1 MNNLKKKALF
11 LGMMVASLALSGCTG
26 SGDTKTST
34 KTPGGN
40 GGDESSISS
49 EDNRPE
55 VNVKFVGADGAEI
68 SNAKVKM
75 GDKIEKPA
83 QDPAAPAGQKFYGW
97 MNVKNGGQI
106 WNFEDR
112 TLSAVMDNV
121 ELKPLFV
128 PATQEAQ
135 VFEAEL
141 CKDITERIGK
151 DGTPGMD
158 GVTYSGGQ
166 AGQGLIGRDYYDEK
180 GAANEFGA
188 SGLYIRNTEGVAR
201 YAEASD
207 LANPDTAPSVF
218 GGFVHYNY
226 VNGNTLTWELE
237 SDVAAENVTIFM
249 RVSGEYGLNEIYQA
263 FQGEGE
269 DRVSEVYDQDSYKV
283 TVNGVALQ
291 YGTQTIHN
299 IIPKTFITF
308 QDFMLSATVSLQA
321 GKNTIQMLVNNKDTL
336 NGTIAST
343 APVVDCIKVF
353 SDSQITWPD
362 AKLSQMDKSDK
373 D

>member
-1 MNNLKKKALF
+1 MKNIKNKMLF
-11 LGMMVASLALSGCTG
+11 LGMMVASLTLTACGGETTKKPSKPKSSADSTG
-26 SGDTKTST
+26 DV
-34 KTPGGN
+34 
-40 GGDESSISS
+40 EVI
-49 EDNRPE
+49 PE
-55 VNVKFVGADGAEI
+55 YDVKIVGADGAEI
-68 SNAKVKM
+68 SNAKVKA
-75 GDKIEKPA
+75 GETITKPA
-83 QDPAAPAGQKFYGW
+83 EPTAPAGKKFYGW

-188 SGLYIRNTEGVAR
+188 SGLYIRSTEGVAR

-249 RVSGEYGLNEIYQA
+249 RVSGVYGLNEVYQA